1 MGFIIQIDVHQSNI
15 WEIRREMCKHF
26 LGGGLLPHGLQ
37 HCLHLLPLPDGEN
50 IPSVKILSN
59 NWHQFHNGN
68 QSHGQIPSSMSNSPL
83 SKIVRT
89 DSLLEELQ
97 AALLFSN
104 PENLWVT
111 TSASLGSNNTNHQ
124 PTHLSSSW
132 ALLS

>member
-1 MGFIIQIDVHQSNI
+1 M
-15 WEIRREMCKHF
+15 R
-26 LGGGLLPHGLQ
+26 
-37 HCLHLLPLPDGEN
+37 
-50 IPSVKILSN
+50 
-59 NWHQFHNGN
+59 
-68 QSHGQIPSSMSNSPL
+68 NSPL
-83 SKIVRT
+83 GEIVRT

-111 TSASLGSNNTNHQ
+111 TSASSGSNNTNHQ